1 MDGKSVIVSL
11 NVIGTG
17 GKLVNPGSHDGT
29 PFLFYCND
37 ESNVESIVTG
47 SPKLREMI
55 EKNVLVVENY
65 TGSRLAF
72 CWYINDQY
80 NSRCIDI
87 ERWIPLAEAGDLDMR
102 FLRSICSDLLQR
114 AKIEGEIPEDGD
126 ILESTHKMVSEIYPG
141 RFSRLTM
148 HNYIREELKK
158 IGFTEDNY
166 LHMIDKIKTLK
177 KDERDKQQERSV

>member
-37 ESNVESIVTG
+37 ESNVESLVTG
-47 SPKLREMI
+47 SSKLREMI
-55 EKNVLVVENY
+55 DKNVLVVENY
-65 TGSRLAF
+65 TGARLAF
-72 CWYINDQY
+72 CWYANDQY
-80 NSRCIDI
+80 NSRCIEI
-87 ERWIPLAEAGDLDMR
+87 ERWIPLIEAGDLDMR
-102 FLRSICSDLLQR
+102 FLRRICNHLIQK
-114 AKIEGEIPEDGD
+114 AKIDGEIPEDGD
-126 ILESTHKMVSEIYPG
+126 VLESTYNMVSEVYPG

-158 IGFTEDNY
+158 IGLTEDNY
-166 LHMIDKIKTLK
+166 LHMIDKIKILK
-177 KDERDKQQERSV
+177 GDERDK

>member
-55 EKNVLVVENY
+55 EKNVLTVENY
-65 TGSRLAF
+65 SDARLAF
-72 CWYINDQY
+72 CWYINEQY

-87 ERWIPLAEAGDLDMR
+87 ERWIPLSEAGDLDMR
-102 FLRSICSDLLQR
+102 FLRSICTHMLKR
-114 AKIEGEIPEDGD
+114 AKIDGDIPEDCD
-126 ILESTHKMVSEIYPG
+126 VLESTYKIVSEVYPG

-177 KDERDKQQERSV
+177 RDERDKD

>member
-11 NVIGTG
+11 NVTGTG

-47 SPKLREMI
+47 SSKLREMI

-65 TGSRLAF
+65 TGARLAF
-72 CWYINDQY
+72 CWYVNDQY

-87 ERWIPLAEAGDLDMR
+87 ERWIPLSEAGDLDVR
-102 FLRSICSDLLQR
+102 FLISICSDLLQR
-114 AKIEGEIPEDGD
+114 AKIDGEQTSENEISVNDGSSKVESETI
-126 ILESTHKMVSEIYPG
+126 IL
-141 RFSRLTM
+141 
-148 HNYIREELKK
+148 N
-158 IGFTEDNY
+158 TE
-166 LHMIDKIKTLK
+166 K
-177 KDERDKQQERSV
+177 

>member
-37 ESNVESIVTG
+37 VSNVESIVTG
-47 SPKLREMI
+47 SLKLKEMI

-65 TGSRLAF
+65 TGARLAF
-72 CWYINDQY
+72 CWYFNDQY
-80 NSRCIDI
+80 NSRCIEI
-87 ERWIPLAEAGDLDMR
+87 ERWIPLGEAGDLDMR
-102 FLRSICSDLLQR
+102 FLRSICSQMLHR
-114 AKIEGEIPEDGD
+114 AKIDSEMPDDGD
-126 ILESTHKMVSEIYPG
+126 VLESAYKIVSEVYPG

-166 LHMIDKIKTLK
+166 LHMIDKIKKLK
-177 KDERDKQQERSV
+177 GDERDN

>member
-1 MDGKSVIVSL
+1 MDDNSVIVSL

-37 ESNVESIVTG
+37 VSNVESIVTG
-47 SPKLREMI
+47 SSKLREMI

-72 CWYINDQY
+72 CWYVNDQY

-87 ERWIPLAEAGDLDMR
+87 ERWIPLTEAGDLDMR
-102 FLRSICSDLLQR
+102 FLRSICNNLLQK
-114 AKIEGEIPEDGD
+114 AKIESEIPEDVD
-126 ILESTHKMVSEIYPG
+126 VLESTHKMVSEVYPG

-158 IGFTEDNY
+158 IGFAEDNY
-166 LHMIDKIKTLK
+166 LHMIDKIKKLK
-177 KDERDKQQERSV
+177 GDERDN

>member
-1 MDGKSVIVSL
+1 MDSKFVIVSL

-17 GKLVNPGSHDGT
+17 GKLVIPGSYDGT

-37 ESNVESIVTG
+37 VSNVESIVTG

-55 EKNVLVVENY
+55 EENVLVVENY
-65 TGSRLAF
+65 TGARLAF
-72 CWYINDQY
+72 CWYVNDQY

-87 ERWIPLAEAGDLDMR
+87 ERWIPLSESGDLDIR
-102 FLRSICSDLLQR
+102 FLRSICNDMLQR
-114 AKIEGEIPEDGD
+114 AKIDGEIPEDGD
-126 ILESTHKMVSEIYPG
+126 VLESTHKMVSEVYPG

-166 LHMIDKIKTLK
+166 LHMIDKIKKLK
-177 KDERDKQQERSV
+177 GNERDN

>member
-11 NVIGTG
+11 NVTGTG

-37 ESNVESIVTG
+37 ESNVESIVT
-47 SPKLREMI
+47 SSTKLREMI

-72 CWYINDQY
+72 CWYVNNQY

-87 ERWIPLAEAGDLDMR
+87 ERWIPLVEAGNLDMR
-102 FLRSICSDLLQR
+102 FLRSICSHMLHR
-114 AKIEGEIPEDGD
+114 AKIDGEIPEDGD
-126 ILESTHKMVSEIYPG
+126 ILESTYKMVSEVYPG

-166 LHMIDKIKTLK
+166 LHMLDKIKILK
-177 KDERDKQQERSV
+177 SNERDKEQERSV

>member
-37 ESNVESIVTG
+37 VLNVESIVT
-47 SPKLREMI
+47 SSLKLREMI

-65 TGSRLAF
+65 TGARLAF
-72 CWYINDQY
+72 CWYVNNQY

-87 ERWIPLAEAGDLDMR
+87 ERWIPLSEAGDLDMR
-102 FLRSICSDLLQR
+102 FLRSICSNMLCR
-114 AKIEGEIPEDGD
+114 VKIDGEIPEDENV
-126 ILESTHKMVSEIYPG
+126 LESTYKMVSEVYTG

-158 IGFTEDNY
+158 IGLTEDNY
-166 LHMIDKIKTLK
+166 LHMIDKIKILK
-177 KDERDKQQERSV
+177 SDERDKD